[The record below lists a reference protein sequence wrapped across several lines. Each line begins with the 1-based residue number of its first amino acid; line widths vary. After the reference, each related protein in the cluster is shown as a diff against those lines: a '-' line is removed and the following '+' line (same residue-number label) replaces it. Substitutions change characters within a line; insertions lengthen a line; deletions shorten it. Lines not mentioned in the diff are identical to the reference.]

1 MRRVLA
7 PMVAAAVGIALASC
21 EAREPANVQS
31 AAPLPMGTEPLAPIT
46 RSSLSP
52 PVGYADPSPLN
63 SSPTPL
69 VPRPTRPNEEAGSV
83 PDGWRASPR
92 WAAVQG
98 NGCIEVQSEASK
110 YRVENCSQEAAD
122 DPPPPPPEDNSGY

>member
-1 MRRVLA
+1 
-7 PMVAAAVGIALASC
+7 
-21 EAREPANVQS
+21 
-31 AAPLPMGTEPLAPIT
+31 MGTEPLAPIT

-52 PVGYADPSPLN
+52 PMGYADPSPLN

-69 VPRPTRPNEEAGSV
+69 VPRATQPNEEAGSV
-83 PDGWRASPR
+83 PGGWRSSPR

-110 YRVENCSQEAAD
+110 YRIENCSQEEAD
-122 DPPPPPPEDNSGY
+122 DPPLPPPEDNSGY